1 MLRVYLA
8 GKVVLEDGD
17 LLVPEKR
24 FPGPQGRLAFAAL
37 AWERQRAISIH
48 ELADIVWDGE
58 PPTAWQ
64 TALRALISKVRTAL
78 DGVVS
83 IEHAFGCYQLR
94 LPPDAWV
101 DVEACHAAVHE
112 AETALR
118 KGEPERAMG
127 SALVANAIARRPFLE
142 GDVSRWSEVRREHLR
157 QVRVRALE
165 ARGRLALLRG
175 DSVGAV
181 TDAQIV
187 LQLDPYRESASAILM
202 QAHVAA
208 GNPAH
213 ALAAYERLRARLAED
228 LGTMPSA
235 ETEAVFLTV
244 LAGRDVDS
252 RNVATGG
259 TQPEYGRT
267 QFDQAAP

>member
-1 MLRVYLA
+1 MLRVYLT
-8 GKVVLEDGD
+8 GKVAVEHGS

-24 FPGPQGRLAFAAL
+24 FPGRQGRLAFAAL
-37 AWERQRAISIH
+37 AWERQRAISID

-64 TALRALISKVRTAL
+64 TALRALISKLRTAL

-101 DVEACHAAVHE
+101 DVEACHTAVHE

-118 KGEPERAMG
+118 DGEPERAMG

-142 GDVSRWSEVRREHLR
+142 GDLSAWSERKREHLR
-157 QVRVRALE
+157 RVRVRALE
-165 ARGRLALLRG
+165 ARARVALSRG
-175 DSVGAV
+175 DPVGAV

-187 LQLDPYRESASAILM
+187 LELDPYRESASAILM
-202 QAHVAA
+202 RAHAAA

-228 LGTMPSA
+228 LGTTPSA
-235 ETEAVFLTV
+235 ETEAVVLAV
-244 LAGRDVDS
+244 LAGRRADS
-252 RNVATGG
+252 RAG
-259 TQPEYGRT
+259 
-267 QFDQAAP
+267 

>member
-1 MLRVYLA
+1 MLRVYLT
-8 GKVVLEDGD
+8 GKVALEHGD

-24 FPGPQGRLAFAAL
+24 FPGRQGRLAFAAL
-37 AWERQRAISIH
+37 AWEPQRALSID

-58 PPTAWQ
+58 PPTAWH
-64 TALRALISKVRTAL
+64 TALRALISKLRTAL
-78 DGVVS
+78 DELVS

-101 DVEACHAAVHE
+101 DVEACHTAVHE

-118 KGEPERAMG
+118 DGKPERAIG

-142 GDVSRWSEVRREHLR
+142 GDVSTWSQRKREHLR

-165 ARGRLALLRG
+165 TRGRVALSRG
-175 DSVGAV
+175 DTIGAV
-181 TDAQIV
+181 TDAQII
-187 LQLDPYRESASAILM
+187 LELDPYRESAAAILM
-202 QAHVAA
+202 QAHLAA

-235 ETEAVFLTV
+235 ETEAVFLAV
-244 LAGRDVDS
+244 LAGRGVDS
-252 RNVATGG
+252 LTR
-259 TQPEYGRT
+259 
-267 QFDQAAP
+267 